1 MSWLPDD
8 YEPSLNI
15 DNNDNERIQP
25 QNFQL
30 MLAAKPLNETVY
42 LMQYGQSSSYK
53 IGKTVRSGE
62 DRLKELNGTKAP
74 HEIILHEEIFSDNAS
89 FLEKVLHQRYVDSRT
104 RGEWFELK
112 PEQIFEF
119 VTLAKISKFR
129 PMTEDTISALEK
141 DALIFSEIQQFEHDL
156 TWQNYNQQ
164 KKSNQSGAKS
174 SGAKEAMRR
183 LQRQQLHSSP
193 TASMEEYYQYQIENY
208 SLQGFLEECCDLGEG
223 EIVKDH
229 FIHRYKEWCAAN
241 GYPMIESRNRITRD
255 LAKVEVKVT
264 RQRRPN
270 PTYVYS
276 GVRLKEEDFYIPA
289 LAYHATR

>member
-1 MSWLPDD
+1 MSSLPKS
-8 YEPSLNI
+8 YKPALNI
-15 DNNDNERIQP
+15 DDDDNEELQP

-30 MLAAKPLNETVY
+30 MLGDKPLNEIVY

-74 HEIILHEEIFSDNAS
+74 HEIILHEEIFTDNAS
-89 FLEKVLHQRYVDSRT
+89 FLEKVLHQRYADLRT

-119 VTLAKISKFR
+119 VTLAKISKFC
-129 PMTEDTISALEK
+129 PMTKEKISALEK
-141 DALIFSEIQQFEHDL
+141 DSLIFSESQQFEHDL
-156 TWQNYNQQ
+156 TWHKYNGQ
-164 KKSNQSGAKS
+164 KKSNQSGGKL
-174 SGAKEAMRR
+174 SGAKEAIRR
-183 LQRQQLHSSP
+183 LQRQQWNSSSSV
-193 TASMEEYYQYQIENY
+193 SMGLEYCHYQLETY
-208 SLQGFLEECCDLGEG
+208 SLQGFLEECCDLGQG
-223 EIVKDH
+223 EVVKDY
-229 FIHRYKEWCAAN
+229 FIENYKNWCAAN
-241 GYPMIESRNRITRD
+241 GYPMIQSRNRITRD
-255 LAKVEVKVT
+255 LAKVEVKLT

-289 LAYHATR
+289 LAEI

>member
-8 YEPSLNI
+8 YEPSLNT
-15 DNNDNERIQP
+15 DNNDNEELQP
-25 QNFQL
+25 HNFQL
-30 MLAAKPLNETVY
+30 MLGDKPLNETVY

-129 PMTEDTISALEK
+129 PMTKDTISALEK
-141 DALIFSEIQQFEHDL
+141 DALIFSEIQQFEHNL

-164 KKSNQSGAKS
+164 KKSNQSGGKS
-174 SGAKEAMRR
+174 SGAKEAIRR
-183 LQRQQLHSSP
+183 LKKQQWNSSP
-193 TASMEEYYQYQIENY
+193 SVSMGLEYYHYQLETY

-241 GYPMIESRNRITRD
+241 GYLMIESRNRITRC
-255 LAKVEVKVT
+255 LAKMDVEVT

-289 LAYHATR
+289 LS